1 MLSSLDVVVAALLSP
16 SSTFEN
22 DVAFALLC
30 SVDACVVLPN
40 ALVMVTL
47 LLLLLCDFVELP
59 KLMSE
64 LSTHTHTRTHA
75 VTLRVKPSS
84 KVRSLVC
91 LRCALSSTYTALS
104 RLSFVSLSCRPK
116 AAAPKTIEATVVVV
130 VVDVDVSVH
139 FQRAFHAVL
148 FLVVCRCP
156 FCVVVVADAAF
167 NCCFNCASADS
178 LRTHNFIYNNIV

>member
-1 MLSSLDVVVAALLSP
+1 MLSSLDVVVVALLSP

-22 DVAFALLC
+22 DVVFSLLC
-30 SVDACVVLPN
+30 SVDACVVLPS
-40 ALVMVTL
+40 ALVMVAL

-91 LRCALSSTYTALS
+91 LRSALSSTYTALS
-104 RLSFVSLSCRPK
+104 LSLVSSESC
-116 AAAPKTIEATVVVV
+116 
-130 VVDVDVSVH
+130 
-139 FQRAFHAVL
+139 
-148 FLVVCRCP
+148 
-156 FCVVVVADAAF
+156 
-167 NCCFNCASADS
+167 CAK
-178 LRTHNFIYNNIV
+178 NN